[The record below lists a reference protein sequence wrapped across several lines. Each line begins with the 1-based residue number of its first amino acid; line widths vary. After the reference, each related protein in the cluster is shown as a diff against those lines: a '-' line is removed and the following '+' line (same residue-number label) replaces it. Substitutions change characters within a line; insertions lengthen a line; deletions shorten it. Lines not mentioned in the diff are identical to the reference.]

1 MPDICHGLA
10 IVHQAK
16 RQILK
21 PPYCWNKNLCN
32 KSFIDKEFN
41 MNAPREANKMVAAQV
56 STEKLMEDL
65 RVVVVDAEELLKATA
80 SQTGELIAAARI
92 KASESLQV
100 AKARLAETQASAV
113 EKVKVAAKTTDNYV
127 RDNPLQSMGI
137 AAVLGLALGV
147 LISRR

>member
-1 MPDICHGLA
+1 
-10 IVHQAK
+10 
-16 RQILK
+16 
-21 PPYCWNKNLCN
+21 
-32 KSFIDKEFN
+32 
-41 MNAPREANKMVAAQV
+41 MNAPREANKIVAAQV

-80 SQTGELIAAARI
+80 GQTGELIATARI

-100 AKARLAETQASAV
+100 AKARLAETQALAV
-113 EKVKVAAKTTDNYV
+113 EKVTVAAKTTDNYV
-127 RDNPLQSMGI
+127 RDNPWQSMGV